1 MKKLILILCLIGVV
15 FGQEVIIKGRNS
27 NGTPKYIRVDD
38 ATNAPY
44 FIDFAHHEIHEGD
57 HYFLQS
63 FDLLTSS
70 GDSLIFCIDVP
81 DTVKK
86 AHLIV
91 NFGSQATAEYYTYV
105 DAVCTGV
112 DTISVVNNDLN
123 STNQSMLTFMK
134 NPTIT
139 DIGTLVE
146 KHSTGSGTNAG
157 TGRVGVGG
165 REAEIILKS
174 GSKHIFLFITRA
186 NSNVIDY
193 EFSWYEH
200 TPGN

>member
-1 MKKLILILCLIGVV
+1 MKKLILFIFIVNIMFAQGNVNVLGKV
-15 FGQEVIIKGRNS
+15 
-27 NGTPKYIRVDD
+27 GTKSKFLKFD
-38 ATNAPY
+38 ATTSAPY
-44 FIDFAHHEIHEGD
+44 FVDFAHHEIHEGD

-91 NFGSQATAEYYTYV
+91 NFGSQATSEYYTYV

-112 DTISVVNNDLN
+112 DTISITNNDLN

-139 DIGTLVE
+139 NIGTLVE

-157 TGRVGVGG
+157 TGRVGVAG
-165 REAEIILKS
+165 REGEIILKS